1 MNKIKEFLKEYK
13 IYIIIIFLS
22 LVVFNIKLPYY
33 VLAPGGIIPIDDR
46 IESEYNKE
54 SNGSINL
61 LYVTEYEGNISS
73 LLLASILK
81 NWDIEKLEEIQ
92 LSNETHKEIHARS
105 KIMLDN
111 SIQNAIFV
119 AYKEAG
125 KEIKING
132 KKNLVIG
139 TTNDNGIE
147 IGDEIISANNILI
160 EDIYTLKEIVN
171 NTEVG
176 KKVTLKIKRD
186 NKEMEIE
193 VPVVI
198 ENNIK
203 VLGVAMITNYEYELD
218 PEIEIK
224 FKSSEGGSSGGLMM
238 AVSIYNSITEE
249 DITKGLKIGGT
260 GTIDIDGNVGEI
272 DGVKYKIM
280 GAVKNN
286 IDLVFVPSG
295 NYEEAI
301 KTKKGNNYDIEIIS
315 VNKFSDVINYLNNY
329 KK

>member
-1 MNKIKEFLKEYK
+1 MNKIKEILKEYK
-13 IYIIIIFLS
+13 VYIIIILIS

-46 IESEYNKE
+46 IESGYNKK
-54 SNGSINL
+54 SDGSINL

-73 LLLASILK
+73 ILLASILK

-92 LSNETHKEIHARS
+92 LSNENHKEIHQRS

-125 KEIKING
+125 KDIKING

-147 IGDEIISANNILI
+147 IGDEIISANNTLI
-160 EDIYTLKEIVN
+160 EDIYTLKEIVS
-171 NTEVG
+171 NTDVG
-176 KKVTLKIKRD
+176 SKITLKIKRD

-203 VLGVAMITNYEYELD
+203 VLGVAMITNYDYELD

-224 FKSSEGGSSGGLMM
+224 FKDSEGGSSGGLMM
-238 AVSIYNSITEE
+238 AVSIYNSITEK

-260 GTIDIDGNVGEI
+260 GTIDIEGNVGEI

-286 IDLVFVPSG
+286 MDLVFVPSA

-301 KTKKGNNYDIEIIS
+301 KTKKDNNYDIEIVS
-315 VNKFSDVINYLNNY
+315 VNKFSDVINYLDNY